1 MSSEVFQFFSQINPF
16 NYLEKD
22 ILQTVVENVD
32 IGYYK
37 IGEELISPKK
47 SPEILY
53 VILKGEVSEIDP
65 NDEKIAFYHNGEN
78 FDGRSLIY
86 DKCEN
91 IFRVEEELIAYEIPK
106 QIFKK
111 TLESSPL
118 FQRYYFDSL
127 SKKIDLL
134 KSRKN
139 VFSSFIVSRVSDIF
153 LHSATVVSENDTI
166 YNAVKKREENLTST
180 VFINDGELKI
190 FTDSNLRKAILE
202 KKDLSSEIGKLNLS
216 NAVAIQKNDFLFNAL
231 ILFLKHKIKRLAV
244 LDGKNLIG
252 VLEQIDLL
260 SHFSNHSSLMIVQIE
275 KANSIEE
282 LKSATDGFI
291 SLIKSLYEKGVKVRR
306 SAKLISEVNIRIYEK
321 LYKLI
326 FPENLQKRMTL
337 FIMGSEGRQ
346 EQIFRT
352 DQDNGL
358 ILENG
363 LNPDVVSEFAKKFTE
378 IMIELG
384 YPPCDGNMMV
394 SNPYWV
400 NSFDDWKWRIDKLF
414 DTRNPESL
422 LEIATLID
430 LKPIAGNLEN
440 GEKIYK
446 YLLQKREDNR
456 FLIKEMSDSIFTFE
470 TPISIF
476 KNFLTKKRNELDI
489 KKGGIFA
496 IIHGIRVLAF
506 ENGVGERNT
515 IERIKELNNIGVLNR
530 EFAEE
535 LIEALDTLLEIRL
548 FGRLEKYEK
557 GEELDNFVNPEKLK
571 PFQKELLKDSF
582 RIVNRFKKF
591 LSYHFNR

>member
-1 MSSEVFQFFSQINPF
+1 MSSEVLQFFSQINPF

-37 IGEELISPKK
+37 IGEELISPKN

-65 NDEKIAFYHNGEN
+65 NNEKIALYHEGES
-78 FDGRSLIY
+78 FDGRSLFY
-86 DKCEN
+86 EKCEN

-106 QIFKK
+106 KIFKE
-111 TLESSPL
+111 TLESSAL

-139 VFSSFIVSRVSDIF
+139 VFSSFIISRVSDIF
-153 LHSATVVSENDTI
+153 LHSATVVSENETV
-166 YNAVKKREENLTST
+166 YNAVTKREKDSTST
-180 VFINDGELKI
+180 VFVTGGELKI

-202 KKDLSSEIGKLNLS
+202 KEDLNSEIGKLNLS

-244 LDGKNLIG
+244 LDGKDLIG

-260 SHFSNHSSLMIVQIE
+260 SHFSNHSSLMMVQIE

-282 LKSATDGFI
+282 LKNATEGFI

-306 SAKLISEVNIRIYEK
+306 SAKLISEINIRIYDK

-358 ILENG
+358 ILENS
-363 LNPDVVSEFAKKFTE
+363 LNPDEVSEFAKKFTE
-378 IMIELG
+378 TMIELG

-400 NSFDDWKWRIDKLF
+400 NSFDDWKRRIDKLF

-430 LKPIAGNLEN
+430 LKPIAGDLES

-446 YLLQKREDNR
+446 YLLQKRDDNR

-470 TPISIF
+470 TPISLF

-496 IIHGIRVLAF
+496 IVHGIRVLAF
-506 ENGVGERNT
+506 ENGIYERNT
-515 IERIKELNNIGVLNR
+515 TERIKELNNIGVLNR

-591 LSYHFNR
+591 LSYHFTR

>member
-470 TPISIF
+470 TPISLF

-496 IIHGIRVLAF
+496 IVHGIRVLAF
-506 ENGVGERNT
+506 ENGVDERNT
-515 IERIKELNNIGVLNR
+515 TERIKELNNIGVLNR

-591 LSYHFNR
+591 LSYHFSR